1 MASRRRASR
10 CGRPCRYFV
19 SVTLS
24 SGAFVKQGVSGQ
36 RAASTPAKTPSRRRV
51 RQHTRSAER
60 RQRSDGKNSRH
71 LKTQAAAKADEVFA
85 PAPGSLDGRTVLITG
100 ANTGLGLESAARL
113 AAAGADVVV
122 TARTDAKAQ
131 QTVAEI
137 ERRTGR
143 RVAGVSLDLADLES
157 VKTLPTRLPKSV
169 SKIDVLLENAGVM
182 AIPERLTTKDGFER
196 QIGVNHLG
204 HYALVASLLPLLEK
218 SKAFRIVAVSS
229 SANQIAN
236 SKSITQALDSNLDPT
251 YGAWTN
257 YGLSKVFNI
266 LFVEELRRRLPSTG
280 TAVAVHPGVVQT
292 DLSRYLVQGVDAA
305 ESGVSQTATMEA
317 MSPLQQKLMEGV
329 AKFIL
334 PVSLGANGQVRL
346 AAEADLAADP
356 GGPYFDGMKQGKP
369 NAAADDTVL
378 AKRLWDLSE
387 KLTGATIKL

>member
-10 CGRPCRYFV
+10 CGRPCRFRPALRNQAAP
-19 SVTLS
+19 SRS
-24 SGAFVKQGVSGQ
+24 RAFVCR
-36 RAASTPAKTPSRRRV
+36 RAASTPAK
-51 RQHTRSAER
+51 
-60 RQRSDGKNSRH
+60 NSRH
-71 LKTQAAAKADEVFA
+71 RKTQAAAKADEVFA
-85 PAPGSLDGRTVLITG
+85 PTPGSLDGRTVLITG

-131 QTVAEI
+131 QAVDEI

-169 SKIDVLLENAGVM
+169 SKIDVLMENAGVM

-266 LFVEELRRRLPSTG
+266 LFVEELRRRLPPTG

-356 GGPYFDGMKQGKP
+356 GGPYFDGMKRGKP
-369 NAAADDTVL
+369 NAAADDAAL